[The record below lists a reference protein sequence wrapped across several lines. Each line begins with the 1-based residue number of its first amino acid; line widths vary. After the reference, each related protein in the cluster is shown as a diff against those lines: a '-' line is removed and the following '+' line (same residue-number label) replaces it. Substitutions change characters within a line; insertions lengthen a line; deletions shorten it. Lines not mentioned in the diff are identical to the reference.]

1 MKAINRS
8 IALFLLLS
16 VLFSLGISTVASP
29 ASDIQK
35 ELDNLGQQADEIEE
49 QKQALKEQIDAT
61 ESEIL
66 SFTEKKFQIDQEIEL
81 LRLEV
86 ENLTAQ
92 IHQYNLLIA
101 EKQSEVDA
109 LQAELDALTDRYV
122 LRMRAI
128 QEQGEISEWSVIFSA
143 ASFEDML
150 NRRAMT
156 QEIAK
161 SDQRMMDELR
171 QATADVLHAKDA
183 LGEEKTALE
192 LKKADQAIA
201 ENALKEKREVA
212 DAMLSELATNKAK
225 YLEEMESLE
234 EEELLLTNEIAQKE
248 KEYYDALNAANQGN
262 GNQGDPTTVPPT
274 ESGFIFPLASSG
286 YVCIT
291 DAYGMR
297 YHPTTGQYSMHT
309 GVDFAA
315 YLGTSI
321 YASKSGVVTTAESH
335 YIWGNYVVIN
345 HGDGTSTLY
354 AHMDYDAVNV
364 GDYVAQGQTI
374 GYVGSTGWSTGP
386 HLHFTIYINGST
398 VNPVNYV
405 TPPW

>member
-1 MKAINRS
+1 MKVLNRS

-16 VLFSLGISTVASP
+16 VLLSLGISTMASP
-29 ASDIQK
+29 ASDIQD
-35 ELDNLGQQADEIEE
+35 ELDILEQQADEIEE
-49 QKQALKEQIDAT
+49 QKQALNEQIAAN
-61 ESEIL
+61 EAEIL
-66 SFTEKKFQIDQEIEL
+66 SFSEKKFQIDQEIEL

-109 LQAELDALTDRYV
+109 LQTELEALTDRYV

-128 QEQGEISEWSVIFSA
+128 QEQGEISEWSVVFAA

-161 SDQRMMDELR
+161 ADQRMMDELR
-171 QATADVLHAKDA
+171 NAAADVLRAKDA

-192 LKKADQAIA
+192 QKKTELAIA
-201 ENALKEKREVA
+201 EATQKEKREEA
-212 DAMLSELATNKAK
+212 DAMLAELAANKEQ
-225 YLEEMESLE
+225 YLKEMESLE

-248 KEYYDALNAANQGN
+248 KEYYDALDAANQSN
-262 GNQGDPTTVPPT
+262 GSSSGTTPPTT

-315 YLGTSI
+315 YLGTAI

-354 AHMDYDAVNV
+354 AHMDYDAVSV
-364 GDYVAQGQTI
+364 GDYVTQGQTI

>member
-1 MKAINRS
+1 MKRHQR
-8 IALFLLLS
+8 LTTLLLS
-16 VLFSLGISTVASP
+16 LLLLLGLGLGTLASP
-29 ASDIQK
+29 VSEIQD
-35 ELDNLGQQADEIEE
+35 EIDALQQQADAIAA
-49 QKQALKEQIDAT
+49 QKQALQEEIDAN

-66 SFTEKKFQIDQEIEL
+66 GFAEEKFQIDREVEL
-81 LRLEV
+81 LRLDV

-92 IHQYNLLIA
+92 LHQYNLLIA
-101 EKQSEVDA
+101 EKQAAADA
-109 LQAELDALTDRYV
+109 CQKALDELTGRYM

-128 QEQGEISEWSVIFSA
+128 QEQGEISQWSVIFAS

-156 QEIAK
+156 QEIAQA
-161 SDQRMMDELR
+161 DQRMMDELR
-171 QATADVLHAKDA
+171 QAAADVLRAKEA
-183 LGEEKTALE
+183 LSREKAALE
-192 LKKADQAIA
+192 LKKAALAEAETALQA
-201 ENALKEKREVA
+201 KRNEA
-212 DAMLSELATNKAK
+212 DAMLAELAANKEA
-225 YLEEMESLE
+225 YLAEMESLE
-234 EEELLLTNEIAQKE
+234 DAELLLTDEIAQKE
-248 KEYYDALNAANQGN
+248 QEYYEALQNQNSGDHN
-262 GNQGDPTTVPPT
+262 GGETTLPPT
-274 ESGFIFPLASSG
+274 ESGFIFPLNTAG
-286 YVCIT
+286 YVRIT
-291 DAYGMR
+291 DPYGMR

-354 AHMDYDAVNV
+354 AHMDYDAVSV
-364 GDYVAQGQTI
+364 GDYVTQGQTI